1 MGFIKDK
8 RTNRS
13 SFHRL
18 ALIPAAAAIAVFC
31 SSPAQAGLLPTFS
44 DPISSLPDAVIGGT
58 PNLNVRVRYE
68 TVNQHNLPDNANGV
82 IARARLGFTTKQ
94 WNGLFGKVE
103 FQGITDIGDDQFNS
117 TENGRVVPG
126 NHYPTIAD
134 PSGSNFDQLY
144 IGYAGLP
151 DTVIRYGR
159 QRIVYDNARF
169 IGDVGWRQRMQ
180 TYDGVTLTGT
190 WLPKLR
196 FDYAYL
202 TNIDSFQNIP
212 NATYPGDPTT
222 KNVALNATQLFH
234 LSYTAAHWLKLTGYT
249 YLINF
254 ANDHVIPPLNFARRD
269 TATYGGRVTG
279 KFSLHPV
286 KLNYLLEYARQTG
299 YAASP
304 SSVQANYYAAEL
316 GASYWRL
323 FGKLDYEVLGGDGH
337 YAFQTPLYTGH
348 AFQGDADQFAFTP
361 AAGMEDFY
369 VTVGA
374 KVEKAKLSA
383 VWHNFNSNDSS
394 SSRYGSEIDL
404 KATRPINKILS
415 AGIGYAYYTAD
426 HNNISGEGMNN
437 VSKGWLWLVLKI

>member
-44 DPISSLPDAVIGGT
+44 DPISSLPDAVTGGT
-58 PNLNVRVRYE
+58 PNLDVRLRYA
-68 TVNQHNLPDNANGV
+68 TINQHNKPDNANAV
-82 IARARLGFTTKQ
+82 TARARLGFTTKK
-94 WNGLFGKVE
+94 WNGLFAKVE
-103 FQGITDIGDDQFNS
+103 FQGVTDIGDDQFNS
-117 TENGRVVPG
+117 TKNGRTQ
-126 NHYPTIAD
+126 YPTEAD

-151 DTVIRYGR
+151 NTVIRYGR

-169 IGDVGWRQRMQ
+169 IGDVGWRQQMQ

-202 TNIDSFQNIP
+202 TNVDSFKYSRIP
-212 NATYPGDPTT
+212 NTPTGDLT
-222 KNVALNATQLFH
+222 KNVGLNATQLFH
-234 LSYTAAHWLKLTGYT
+234 LKYDLASWMQLTGYT

-254 ANDHVIPPLNFARRD
+254 AYDAPYPPGGPLNVARRD

-323 FGKLDYEVLGGDGH
+323 FGKLDYEVLGGDGN
-337 YAFQTPLYTGH
+337 YAFQTPLYTVH
-348 AFQGDADQFAFTP
+348 AFQGWVGQFGGGTP
-361 AAGMEDFY
+361 PGGIEDFY
-369 VTVGA
+369 VTLGG
-374 KVEKAKLSA
+374 KVEKAKLMA
-383 VWHNFNSNDSS
+383 VWHNFNSNNSS
-394 SSRYGSEIDL
+394 GHYGSEIDL
-404 KATRPINKILS
+404 KATRPISKILTAGIEYGYYSADHYS
-415 AGIGYAYYTAD
+415 AGGPPRD
-426 HNNISGEGMNN
+426 
-437 VSKGWLWLVLKI
+437 VSAAWLWLDLKI